1 MMGHLSAYNFFDL
14 AASYTLR
21 NGLKFTL
28 GINNILDEEPPLGA
42 DMADDPN
49 LNMYGTYDC
58 CGRYIFGSFQF
69 NF

>member
-1 MMGHLSAYNFFDL
+1 MGSLDAFNYFDL

-21 NGLKFTL
+21 SGLKFTL
-28 GINNILDEEPPLGA
+28 GVNNIFDEEPPLGA

-49 LNMYGTYDC
+49 LNMYSVYDC